1 MTTNPIP
8 RERTVTIGKT
18 TYSVNRKFGTRPLED
33 LMLEHM
39 VNNPNPLAFDV
50 RPAL

>member
-8 RERTVTIGKT
+8 DERTVAIGKT
-18 TYSVNRKFGTRPLED
+18 TYSVTRKFGTRPLED

-39 VNNPNPLAFDV
+39 LANNTNPISFDV
-50 RPAL
+50 